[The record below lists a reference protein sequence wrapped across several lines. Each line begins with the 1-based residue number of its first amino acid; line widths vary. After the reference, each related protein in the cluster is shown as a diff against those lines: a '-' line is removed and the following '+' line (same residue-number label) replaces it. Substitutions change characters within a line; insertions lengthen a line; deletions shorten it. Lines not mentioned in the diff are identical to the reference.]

1 MHLLPARA
9 PHEETGICH
18 CILYSNMNFE
28 VMDGCPDAQK
38 ICCGEG
44 NNIPLMAVSFIKAEY
59 YSVVYLHH
67 GHLNFFVSCYC
78 E

>member
-1 MHLLPARA
+1 MHKKSAVEKGITSHSRNLAWRIPWT
-9 PHEETGICH
+9 EEPGG
-18 CILYSNMNFE
+18 LQSMGSQR
-28 VMDGCPDAQK
+28 V
-38 ICCGEG
+38 
-44 NNIPLMAVSFIKAEY
+44 MAVSFIKAEY